1 MNTVVDI
8 CAKSCDRNGGRRVRL
23 HEHIRDAL
31 HVFDKIKHRV
41 DGSLCELIRLA
52 IVCHDWG
59 KVLPA
64 FQIQRLKNKC
74 YTPCSPLIDIPHSFF
89 SLLWIDEDKLKQRL
103 PQHDADTYREFV
115 FSAIAYHHWR
125 ENFFELIS
133 SPHADIITLIDALG
147 AVKGNLE
154 ENLRAEIEK
163 LGDGWHELV
172 GFNETMA
179 NGLHNGVPLSEYA
192 RPPYHF
198 YFLPKRVGLDDKKMR
213 EWILIAGFLQRADH
227 FASFCEEEGQDV
239 SIAEGEICPMRPDDI
254 VKEVKGKIQ
263 EKIESSPVHLQ
274 DSTEIWQLETINVCK
289 DKNVILVAPT
299 GYGKTE
305 FAFLWGSGD
314 KFFYTLPLRAAV
326 NQIFERAKAVFGEN
340 TVGLLHSDA
349 DVYLFG
355 DGGEGQANLKAYDLA
370 RQLAYPAII
379 STGDQFFP
387 YALRP
392 PGYEKIYATFS
403 YSRLVIDE
411 VQAYDPRA
419 AAIVVKFIEDIV
431 RMGGKF
437 LLMTATLPEFVRRH
451 IVDAVGKNNFEYI
464 NLYKQG
470 KDTLE
475 KIKKHKIKVELIEN
489 RTDKEKPDFT
499 IPEEKLVPVLSQ
511 ACEGKRVL
519 VIANTVKQAQD
530 IFERLKYV
538 IEKDNQY
545 KALKSKIWLLH
556 SRFTHADRDALEAK
570 MCGRGGAFKNPK
582 PDSEREG
589 KILVATQVVEA
600 SLDIDADVLFTE
612 VAPLD
617 ALVQRMGR
625 ILRRYGPMT
634 DPQKVPSPDN
644 PNVYIWVSQH
654 GLQSGQHYVY
664 DPDVVLL
671 TIKLF
676 KDRPDKHCKDWL
688 SEKLTKHPKLDDRT
702 QSVLQGIFGCEEGS
716 RREGRETSRKGKR
729 KRPTDEQTPVSRP
742 REFEFVCSEYDKYEL
757 VNKLFESLSE
767 ETDYL
772 RTFWQTKDIL
782 DAGYMSDR
790 KEDAQKIFRD
800 IHTLSV
806 VPDHRREEFITAIE
820 TFFNN
825 THNTRTCFTLFKK
838 EVLSK
843 FVVQVPFY
851 AQQIQQREF
860 KPVEWWVRDLSC
872 VQEALK
878 KALMRWCQGI
888 YFANYKYDERMGI
901 IAEAPWGCKDTAIL

>member
-1 MNTVVDI
+1 MNTVADI
-8 CAKSCDRNGGRRVRL
+8 WAKSCDRHGGRRVCL

-31 HVFDKIKHRV
+31 GIFDQLKHRV
-41 DGSLCELIRLA
+41 DGPLCELIRLA

-64 FQIQRLKNKC
+64 FQLQKLKNKC

-103 PQHDADTYREFV
+103 PQYDADTYRQFV

-125 ENFFELIS
+125 ENFFELIT
-133 SPHADIITLIDALG
+133 SPHADITSWIDALG
-147 AVKGNLE
+147 TVKGKLE

-172 GFNETMA
+172 GFNQTMA
-179 NGLHNGVPLSEYA
+179 SGLHNGVPLSEYA
-192 RPPYHF
+192 PPPYHL
-198 YFLPKRVGLDDKKMR
+198 YFLPKRVGLDDNKMR

-227 FASFCEEEGQDV
+227 FASLCEEEAQDA
-239 SIAEGEICPMRPDDI
+239 SMPEGEICPTRPDDI
-254 VKEVKGKIQ
+254 VKQVKGKIQ
-263 EKIESSPVHLQ
+263 EKMESSPAELQ
-274 DSTEIWQLETINVCK
+274 DSTKIWQLETINVCK

-305 FAFLWGSGD
+305 FAFLWGSGE

-340 TVGLLHSDA
+340 RVGLLHSDA

-403 YSRLVIDE
+403 YSRVVIDE

-419 AAIVVKFIEDIV
+419 AAIVVKFMEDV
-431 RMGGKF
+431 LRMGGKF
-437 LLMTATLPEFVRRH
+437 LLMTATLPEFVRKH
-451 IVDAVGKNNFEYI
+451 IVDAIGENNFEQI
-464 NLYKQG
+464 NLYEQK
-470 KDTLE
+470 KDKLE
-475 KIKKHKIKVELIEN
+475 KIKKHRIKVELIEN
-489 RTDKEKPDFT
+489 LADEQKLDFT
-499 IPEEKLVPVLSQ
+499 VPDEKLAEVLSQ
-511 ACEGKRVL
+511 AREGKRVL

-530 IFERLKYV
+530 IFERLEYL

-545 KALKSKIWLLH
+545 KALESELWLLH
-556 SRFTHADRDALEAK
+556 SRFTHADRNALEAK

-582 PDSEREG
+582 PDFEREG

-612 VAPLD
+612 VAPFD

-625 ILRRYGPMT
+625 ILRRHGPMT

-644 PNVYIWVSQH
+644 PNVYIWVFQH

-664 DPDVVLL
+664 YTDLVLL
-671 TIKLF
+671 TIKLL
-676 KDRPDKHCKDWL
+676 KDRSNGRLNANYKVWL
-688 SEKLTKHPKLDDRT
+688 SEKKADDQIRAVIE
-702 QSVLQGIFGCEEGS
+702 QVFGDKGIS
-716 RREGRETSRKGKR
+716 DKETPR
-729 KRPTDEQTPVSRP
+729 KRRRGQQADGQALFSRP
-742 REFEFVCSEYDKYEL
+742 CAFEVVCSEYDKFDL
-757 VNKLFESLSE
+757 VEKLYDLPEDH
-767 ETDYL
+767 DYL
-772 RTFWQTKDIL
+772 RAFRETTEIV
-782 DAGYMSDR
+782 DAGYMSER
-790 KEDAQKIFRD
+790 KEEAQKIFRD

-806 VPDHRREEFITAIE
+806 VPTHRREEFITAIE

-825 THNTRTCFTLFKK
+825 THNTRPSFTLFKK

-851 AQQIQQREF
+851 AKQIQQREF
-860 KPVEWWVRDLSC
+860 KPVERWVRDLSC

-901 IAEAPWGCKDTAIL
+901 IAEGPWGCKDIAIL